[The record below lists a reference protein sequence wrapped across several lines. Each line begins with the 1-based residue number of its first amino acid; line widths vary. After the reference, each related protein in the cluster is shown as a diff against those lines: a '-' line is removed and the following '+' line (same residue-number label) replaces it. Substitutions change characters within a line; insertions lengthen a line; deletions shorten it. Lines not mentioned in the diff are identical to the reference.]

1 MNGKEISDGAVALA
15 RSKGYIAAHFSPAR
29 VRDSFITNYAYDSKG
44 FPDLILV
51 GPKMLAV
58 EVKGDGDRI
67 SEAQEGWLAAFER
80 AGVETLVLTS
90 KGWRNGELDALL

>member
-1 MNGKEISDGAVALA
+1 LSGKQISDAAVALA
-15 RSKGYIAAHFSPAR
+15 HSKGYIAAHFSPAR

-51 GPKMLAV
+51 GPKVLAI
-58 EVKGDGDRI
+58 EVKGDGDTI

-80 AGVETLVLTS
+80 AGVQTLLLTS
-90 KGWRNGELDALL
+90 KGWRAGELEAIL